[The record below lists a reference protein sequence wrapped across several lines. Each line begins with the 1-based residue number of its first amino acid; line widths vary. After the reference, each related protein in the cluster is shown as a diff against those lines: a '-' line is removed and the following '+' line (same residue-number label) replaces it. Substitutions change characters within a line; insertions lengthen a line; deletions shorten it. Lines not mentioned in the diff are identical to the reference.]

1 MDPPAATAVLFVL
14 TEVPSLEAER
24 RLLKGAVLV
33 GLALLAAVLA
43 AMALILKR
51 RRSRD

>member
-33 GLALLAAVLA
+33 GLAVLA
-43 AMALILKR
+43 AMTQILKR